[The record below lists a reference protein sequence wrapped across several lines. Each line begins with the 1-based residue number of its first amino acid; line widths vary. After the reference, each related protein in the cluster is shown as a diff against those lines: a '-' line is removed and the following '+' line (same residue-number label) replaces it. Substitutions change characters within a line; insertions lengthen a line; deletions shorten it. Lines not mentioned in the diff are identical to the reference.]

1 MRKLP
6 IKTTELKLTGE
17 WEGWDCTVRTNPPV
31 SVFADIAS
39 GDFDRIVSGI
49 AKIIRKWNFVDEE
62 GIAFAEPSLATVGEL
77 PIELITVVANSYVS
91 ELTKLPPA

>member
-6 IKTTELKLTGE
+6 IKLSELKLTGE
-17 WEGWDCTVRTNPPV
+17 WEGWECTVRTNPPI

-39 GDFDRIVSGI
+39 GDFDRIVKGVS
-49 AKIIRKWNFVDEE
+49 KIIVKWNFVDEN
-62 GIAFAEPSLATVGEL
+62 GEPFGPPTLETVNEL
-77 PIELITVVANSYVS
+77 PVELITVVANSYVG

>member
-6 IKTTELKLTGE
+6 IKTNELKLTGE
-17 WEGWDCTVRTNPPV
+17 WEGWDCTVRTNPPI

-39 GDFDRIVSGI
+39 GDFDRIVRGI
-49 AKIIRKWNFVDEE
+49 AKIITKWNFVDEN
-62 GIAFAEPSLATVGEL
+62 GEL
-77 PIELITVVANSYVS
+77 FGPPTLDTVNELPVELITAVANGYVG

>member
-6 IKTTELKLTGE
+6 IKTSELKLDGE
-17 WEGWDCTVRTNPPV
+17 WEGWDCTVRTNPPI

-39 GDFDRIVSGI
+39 GDFDRIARGI
-49 AKIIRKWNFVDEE
+49 AKIITKWNFVDED
-62 GIAFAEPSLATVGEL
+62 GTPMANPSLETVNEL
-77 PIELITVVANSYVS
+77 PVELITVVANSYVG